1 MFVVRTAVY
10 GSVDKEPHGIEGEI
24 GAKLAGMQLLDCSRI
39 FYRIFHHKYYSRSV
53 HPRTETDM
61 AAFEAPL

>member
-1 MFVVRTAVY
+1 MELRSTARY
-10 GSVDKEPHGIEGEI
+10 IKNWSRATAKGEI
-24 GAKLAGMQLLDCSRI
+24 GAKLAGSCLSAPYILSHI
-39 FYRIFHHKYYSRSV
+39 SPYSRSV